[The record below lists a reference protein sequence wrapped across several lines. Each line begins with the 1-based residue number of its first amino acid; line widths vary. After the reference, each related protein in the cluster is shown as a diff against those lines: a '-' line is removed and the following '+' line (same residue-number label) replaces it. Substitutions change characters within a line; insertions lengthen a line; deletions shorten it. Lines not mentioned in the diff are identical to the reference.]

1 MRHAP
6 GRSEDHHARASAS
19 PKATGPRL
27 ALSGLVHKALVT
39 FNERGQHRRVLINVL
54 ILAQALLL
62 VAAAPGY
69 VGASP
74 SAWAL
79 AIVLAG
85 LFVCV
90 LAAGLNQLA
99 QDSTRAAYVLV
110 IGGAL
115 TVIAQ
120 VYLAALTGTP
130 AQAAQASLLSL
141 TVILD
146 AGLFFAPEVTL
157 IIAGGAIIL
166 TIAALM
172 LAIAIKDPGSRR
184 ETYGLVVGTLGLQT
198 VVGLMAW
205 LLSLFIYDSVVEA
218 QQAQDL
224 QFAQARLD
232 ALMAQQSEH
241 HARLQSA
248 RAAIHQAVARAL
260 DGGKDVR
267 VTSADADLSSIAAD
281 INLLLEQLSLLAE
294 DYPARQRADGGG
306 IPLIDLVGRPGEGA
320 TPAPASLPVVTG
332 LPVDAQM
339 GPAPASQASIARRL
353 LRTQELAGEAVGAL
367 AHSQEGL
374 SATAETAAEAL
385 RTAGASVATADD
397 VLRSSQRAIGLIGRM
412 YRALVADSDERVVAD
427 PQQDPSG
434 ASPAGGEVAH
444 AAPLLGLG
452 TDLGVGAPG
461 LTGEFLA
468 LGKQVPTDQE
478 VTTRGIG
485 DAEAAASDSAATA
498 AASGAAS
505 GEKDQAPQGSAPSE
519 PRPPTSADAP
529 KDAAARAEALD
540 VNELERV
547 LEMLRDEI
555 AHQERGA
562 SALTQELG
570 IVSRHVRG
578 IDVGV
583 AWARQAIEAVRRN
596 AERLYQTS
604 GGPVPPLGGAPPI
617 SRPLTADMPG
627 RTPPATRPLADVG
640 RLPSGALFAS
650 PASAA
655 DVGQSALGDD
665 AAPSWDHP
673 DGDQSAPPP
682 DESERLGSP

>member
-1 MRHAP
+1 M
-6 GRSEDHHARASAS
+6 
-19 PKATGPRL
+19 
-27 ALSGLVHKALVT
+27 
-39 FNERGQHRRVLINVL
+39 
-54 ILAQALLL
+54 
-62 VAAAPGY
+62 
-69 VGASP
+69 
-74 SAWAL
+74 
-79 AIVLAG
+79 
-85 LFVCV
+85 
-90 LAAGLNQLA
+90 
-99 QDSTRAAYVLV
+99 
-110 IGGAL
+110 
-115 TVIAQ
+115 IAQ

-157 IIAGGAIIL
+157 IIAVGAIVL

-198 VVGLMAW
+198 VVGLVAW
-205 LLSLFIYDSVVEA
+205 LLSLFIYDSAVEA

-260 DGGKDVR
+260 DGDKDVR
-267 VTSADADLSSIAAD
+267 VTSADADLSGIAAD
-281 INLLLEQLSLLAE
+281 VNLLLEQLSLLAE

-332 LPVDAQM
+332 LPADAQM
-339 GPAPASQASIARRL
+339 GTAPASQASIARRL
-353 LRTQELAGEAVGAL
+353 LRTQELAGEVVGAL

-374 SATAETAAEAL
+374 SATAETTAEAL

-397 VLRSSQRAIGLIGRM
+397 VLMSSQRAVGLIGRM

-434 ASPAGGEVAH
+434 ASPAGGEVTH

-461 LTGEFLA
+461 FTGEFLA
-468 LGKQVPTDQE
+468 LGKQAPTGQE
-478 VTTRGIG
+478 VTARGMG
-485 DAEAAASDSAATA
+485 DAEAAASDS
-498 AASGAAS
+498 GAAS
-505 GEKDQAPQGSAPSE
+505 SERDQAPQGSEPSA
-519 PRPPTSADAP
+519 PRPPTAADAP
-529 KDAAARAEALD
+529 EDAAARAGALD

-604 GGPVPPLGGAPPI
+604 GGPVPPLGGTPPI

-627 RTPPATRPLADVG
+627 RTPSATRPLADVG
-640 RLPSGALFAS
+640 RLPSSALFAS
-650 PASAA
+650 PAAA
-655 DVGQSALGDD
+655 SDMGQSALGDD
-665 AAPSWDHP
+665 AAPSRDHP
-673 DGDQSAPPP
+673 DGDLSAPPP
-682 DESERLGSP
+682 DESERPGSP